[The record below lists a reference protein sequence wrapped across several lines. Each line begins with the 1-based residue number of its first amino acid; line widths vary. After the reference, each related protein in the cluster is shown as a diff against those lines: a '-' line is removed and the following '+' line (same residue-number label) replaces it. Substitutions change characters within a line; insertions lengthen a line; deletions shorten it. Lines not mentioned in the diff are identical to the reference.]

1 MDSIFNDT
9 AKAQKTKTSWFH
21 ITPSGLLSEESR
33 IWRKTEGKKEI
44 ETSTS
49 TFSTM
54 LFL

>member
-1 MDSIFNDT
+1 MIL
-9 AKAQKTKTSWFH
+9 QKRKKKNQEKNPSWFQ